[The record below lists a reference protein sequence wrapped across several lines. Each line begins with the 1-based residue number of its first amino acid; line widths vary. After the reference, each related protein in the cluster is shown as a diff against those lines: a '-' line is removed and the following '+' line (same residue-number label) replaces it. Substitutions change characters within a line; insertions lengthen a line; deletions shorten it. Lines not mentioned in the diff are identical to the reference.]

1 MKRILLIY
9 LLLIAAFAAYA
20 DEISFQC
27 KGPSRVVQG
36 QQFRLEYVVTGT
48 DKGDVSLPVFK
59 GCSELFRGSSRGT
72 NVSIING
79 NVSRTITNS
88 ITVTLRAEE
97 EGTHNIEP
105 AVLTVDGKTFKTA
118 PLTLTILK
126 SDKPASNSRA
136 SDGGVVSSSSS
147 RSETFVRLQLSRT
160 NVYEQEAIL
169 ATFKVYTLAP
179 QINFNKVNLP
189 AFEGFVSQELDNAGS
204 NQWEIE
210 RYNDRNYKSAILRQV
225 LLFPQRAGDIKIES
239 GNCEIDVYEVRGADF
254 FGHAFYD
261 AITKNIVSPSVTVH
275 VKPLPDNRPA
285 DYTGAVGDFTLHS
298 QLSATEIK
306 ANEALTYKLTIKGKG
321 NLQLMQNPIVEFPSE
336 FETYDPQ
343 VNLNIR
349 SAANGVTGE
358 RVIEYTIIPRYAGT
372 FIVPSISLSY
382 FDLKSQSYKSL
393 STPEYT
399 VEVSQGESSTGGI
412 SDFRSKEDVRLIN
425 ADIRHIKSQSGNLSK
440 DYNNYVESPLYWL
453 WYIIPV
459 LLVIVYAIVMRLHA
473 SANADVALSRNRK
486 ANKVALRRLKR
497 AGNYLKAHDE
507 AQFYEEVLRAVWG
520 YLSDKLTMPI
530 SELSRDNIQAAM
542 TQYGADDALIIR
554 FTQILDRCEF
564 ARYAPS
570 QSDDAMEQL
579 YHETLETIS
588 QMENSIKKQ

>member
-9 LLLIAAFAAYA
+9 LLCIAAIAAFA
-20 DEISFQC
+20 DEITFQC
-27 KGPSRVVQG
+27 KAPSRVVQG

-48 DKGDVSLPVFK
+48 DKGDVTLPEFK

-105 AVLTVDGKTFKTA
+105 AVLTVDGKTFKTK

-126 SDKPASNSRA
+126 SDEPASGNHS
-136 SDGGVVSSSSS
+136 SDGGVVSSSSNK
-147 RSETFVRLQLSRT
+147 SETFVRLQLSRT
-160 NVYEQEAIL
+160 TVYEQEAIL

-189 AFEGFVSQELDNAGS
+189 NFEGFVSQELDNSGS

-210 RYNDRNYKSAILRQV
+210 RYNDRNYKSATLRQV

-275 VKPLPDNRPA
+275 VKPLPQGRPV
-285 DYTGAVGDFTLHS
+285 DYIGAVGDFTLHS

-306 ANEALTYKLTIKGKG
+306 ANEALTYRLVIKGKG

-372 FIVPSISLSY
+372 FTVPSISLSY
-382 FDLKSQSYKSL
+382 FDVKSQSYKSL

-399 VEVSQGESSTGGI
+399 VEVSQGESSTGGV

-425 ADIRHIKSQSGNLSK
+425 ADIRHIKSQSGHLLK
-440 DYNNYVESPLYWL
+440 QHTDYVDSPFYWL
-453 WYIIPV
+453 WYVIPI
-459 LLVIVYAIVMRLHA
+459 LLVSIYAIVMRVHA
-473 SANADVALSRNRK
+473 AANADVALSRNRK

-497 AGNYLKAHDE
+497 AGNYLKARDE

-520 YLSDKLTMPI
+520 YLSDKLTMPV

-542 TQYGADDALIIR
+542 NQYGADDALIIR

-570 QSDDAMEQL
+570 QSGDAMEQL
-579 YHETLETIS
+579 YQETLETIS
-588 QMENSIKKQ
+588 LMENSIKK